1 MPDARDGRGRGRDV
15 MVLCYHAV
23 SPTWE
28 ASLSV
33 TPEHLERQ
41 LTSLVIAGWHGV
53 TFRDAVLGR
62 VQGRALVISFD
73 DAFASVYRLAFP
85 ILASLG
91 LVGTVFAPS
100 AFMPDGAPLSWPGV
114 DHWLSGPHAPEM
126 AAMTWSQL
134 GELQVAGW
142 EVGSHTATHP
152 HLTTLPDDALEA
164 ELNDSRRAIVAALGS
179 CDTIAYP
186 YGDVDARVAAAAQH
200 CGYSAGAAL
209 AGALT
214 DRGPYLWPRIG
225 VYHVDSAWRFALKT
239 SPVLRRA
246 RATSWWPTEER
257 T

>member
-1 MPDARDGRGRGRDV
+1 

-41 LTSLVIAGWHGV
+41 LTSLVIAGWNGV
-53 TFRDAVLGR
+53 TFRDAVLGGGDGR
-62 VQGRALVISFD
+62 VLVVTFD

-91 LVGTVFAPS
+91 LVATVFAPS
-100 AFMPDGAPLSWPGV
+100 AFMAAGGPLSWPGV
-114 DHWLSGPHAPEM
+114 DHWLAGPDAGEM
-126 AAMTWSQL
+126 AAMTWTQL
-134 GELQVAGW
+134 GELQAAGW

-164 ELNDSRRAIVAALGS
+164 ELRDSRRVIVDALGS

-186 YGDVDARVAAAAQH
+186 YGDVDARVAAAAQR
-200 CGYSAGAAL
+200 CGYGAGAAL
-209 AGALT
+209 ARALT
-214 DRGPYLWPRIG
+214 ARGPYLWPRIG
-225 VYHVDSAWRFALKT
+225 VYHLDSASRFALKT

-246 RATSWWPTEER
+246 RATRWWPTEER